1 MAGVVRSTRP
11 GLANCLP
18 PLHVCG
24 DFASQRG
31 VAGRSRMPSARAE
44 RGRSGFPPPG
54 CGRHPPG
61 CGPVRCL
68 CVSNLHAERFL
79 VAFAVEAA
87 LATWNPGLCP
97 PTRRGWP
104 APDRVVQRGVV
115 GCSPERLCVPRLG
128 GWGWWTGL
136 GRPPKPEGS
145 LPARPVR
152 LLRVNKKN
160 FLVVLV

>member
-1 MAGVVRSTRP
+1 MPSSS
-11 GLANCLP
+11 
-18 PLHVCG
+18 HVCG

-44 RGRSGFPPPG
+44 RGRSSFPPPG

-97 PTRRGWP
+97 PDEAGVGQHRTGSHNGGGPWLITQQWLIRGSRAKFFDP
-104 APDRVVQRGVV
+104 AFYAFLYLWILIKRETAKNRMF
-115 GCSPERLCVPRLG
+115 LG
-128 GWGWWTGL
+128 
-136 GRPPKPEGS
+136 
-145 LPARPVR
+145 
-152 LLRVNKKN
+152 
-160 FLVVLV
+160 FFI

>member
-1 MAGVVRSTRP
+1 MAGVCRVARP

-44 RGRSGFPPPG
+44 RGRSSFPPPG

-97 PTRRGWP
+97 SRRGGGWP
-104 APDRVVQRGVV
+104 TPDRVVQRGVV
-115 GCSPERLCVPRLG
+115 GCSPERLCVSRLG
-128 GWGWWTGL
+128 GWGVVDGL
-136 GRPPKPEGS
+136 RTAPQTQGF
-145 LPARPVR
+145 PAHPLCPSVSS
-152 LLRVNKKN
+152 KQGKI
-160 FLVVLV
+160 FL